1 MQDVLTAEKIKTLTK
16 AILDKGFIFEYF
28 YEKGGDSSCVYICRY
43 KKGKDFWDWREV
55 SGSNQ
60 INIIT
65 YVNGEFGFPSLKA
78 KYPKEFRKFAL
89 KHIFRAADIDKKRE
103 FVASLLNAELV
114 KDETNF
120 FGIKL

>member
-16 AILDKGFIFEYF
+16 PILDKGFIFEYF

-55 SGSNQ
+55 SGSDQ
-60 INIIT
+60 INIVT
-65 YVNGEFGFPSLKA
+65 YVNGEFGFPSLESA
-78 KYPKEFRKFAL
+78 YPKEFRKFSL
-89 KHIFRAADIDKKRE
+89 KHVFRKANVDEKRE
-103 FVASLLNAELV
+103 FVASLLNAELA
-114 KDETNF
+114 KDETRF